1 MKLIS
6 NRMFWNI
13 PKIFFHD
20 IEITLSKTLCE
31 LEHQRDKSFSLWPNN
46 LLLKIVTGTPGSGG
60 THL

>member
-20 IEITLSKTLCE
+20 IEMFQNHSEPL
-31 LEHQRDKSFSLWPNN
+31 
-46 LLLKIVTGTPGSGG
+46 VY
-60 THL
+60 